1 MRKIYAS
8 TACARTEARKIGEAP
23 HPGPV
28 TARQP
33 RTQDLAAVSLF
44 EPATD
49 TLRAKLSSA
58 FENWV
63 TLEIGPGAFSS
74 LCNCPP
80 LLVDVLQCYGYHLF
94 KTGASQFYY
103 RQLLAHYQR
112 MVPGV
117 KPLLQ
122 PAWEVCTKWSLLEP
136 AQHRPPMP
144 EALLQAMA
152 GLALGLGWQRFT
164 AVLLIAFYG
173 AARPGEIL
181 AARRSD
187 ALTPAD
193 LLDESVGSCL
203 YVRVRLPKTRRRGA
217 RVQHCKLTV
226 QPVVQFVQ
234 SVLLALDGRA
244 LLFQG
249 SPASFRRRWDFLLQE
264 IGVPRNLRVT
274 PGCLR
279 GGGAVWAY
287 RAGVSL
293 TEICWRMRLANL
305 ATLGYYLQEVA
316 ADSVL
321 ADLPRE
327 CLQNV
332 RALREYYRAHL
343 GMQA

>member
-1 MRKIYAS
+1 MYLYNGI
-8 TACARTEARKIGEAP
+8 
-23 HPGPV
+23 
-28 TARQP
+28 
-33 RTQDLAAVSLF
+33 
-44 EPATD
+44 
-49 TLRAKLSSA
+49 
-58 FENWV
+58 
-63 TLEIGPGAFSS
+63 
-74 LCNCPP
+74 
-80 LLVDVLQCYGYHLF
+80 
-94 KTGASQFYY
+94 
-103 RQLLAHYQR
+103 
-112 MVPGV
+112 
-117 KPLLQ
+117 
-122 PAWEVCTKWSLLEP
+122 
-136 AQHRPPMP
+136 
-144 EALLQAMA
+144 
-152 GLALGLGWQRFT
+152 
-164 AVLLIAFYG
+164 
-173 AARPGEIL
+173 EIL
-181 AARRSD
+181 FHWIFRGYR
-187 ALTPAD
+187 AD
-193 LLDESVGSCL
+193 TDLSVQQQFADES
-203 YVRVRLPKTRRRGA
+203 YVRSASRGRPRLSVVIAAKTQRRGA

-279 GGGAVWAY
+279 GGGAVWTY